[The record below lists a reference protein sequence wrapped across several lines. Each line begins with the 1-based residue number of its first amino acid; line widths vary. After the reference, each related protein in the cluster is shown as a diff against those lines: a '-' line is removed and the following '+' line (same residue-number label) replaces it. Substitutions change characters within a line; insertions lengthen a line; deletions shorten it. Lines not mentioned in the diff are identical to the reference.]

1 MTEQAGQEGAEAPP
15 AEAAEEAS
23 LPARAAIPTMLL
35 PNLGEARRVVES
47 VIIAVI
53 TSTGLYLVGTVYT
66 ESYFGR
72 MSIDAASLDLA
83 PPFIALQS
91 THVVQSLLE
100 YPGTF
105 LLFYLIYRF
114 ILSNWQWW
122 RTWYAVVHQRLGR
135 LFLLIVNLLVV
146 SPLVVAAIQAGDD
159 LGAVYASSV
168 LSEVSEL
175 MEKFGVATIA
185 YVLWLSFGPRLLI
198 LTEIRQRKLIPIGLL
213 FGLYLFDSLIA
224 TSHGAA
230 FDAEL
235 LMTGASD
242 SAIAVTFTLA
252 DDARTTL
259 PESGQELILAIA
271 RGGNYYVVERQPNP
285 PSTRPVSYVVTSS
298 AVDMVRLQRINE
310 ADVELAPDI
319 VVTVE

>member
-1 MTEQAGQEGAEAPP
+1 
-15 AEAAEEAS
+15 
-23 LPARAAIPTMLL
+23 MLL

-53 TSTGLYLVGTVYT
+53 TSTGLYLVGSVYT

-72 MSIDAASLDLA
+72 MSIDAASLDLT

-91 THVVQSLLE
+91 LHVVQSLLE
-100 YPGTF
+100 YPGTL

-114 ILSNWQWW
+114 FLSHQEWW
-122 RTWYAVVHQRLGR
+122 HAWHDRVRQRFGR

-146 SPLVVAAIQAGDD
+146 SPLVIAAIQAGDD
-159 LGAVYASSV
+159 LGAVFSSSV

-175 MEKFGVATIA
+175 MEKFGLALLA

-198 LTEIRQRKLIPIGLL
+198 FTEIRQRKLIPIALL
-213 FGLYLFDSLIA
+213 FGVYLFDALIA

-230 FDAEL
+230 LDAEL

-242 SAIAVTFTLA
+242 TSIAVTFTLA

-319 VVTVE
+319 DITVE

>member
-1 MTEQAGQEGAEAPP
+1 
-15 AEAAEEAS
+15 
-23 LPARAAIPTMLL
+23 MLL

-53 TSTGLYLVGTVYT
+53 TSTGLYLVGSVYT
-66 ESYFGR
+66 ESYYGR

-91 THVVQSLLE
+91 LHVVQSLLE
-100 YPGTF
+100 YPGTL

-114 ILSNWQWW
+114 VFSHREWW
-122 RTWYAVVHQRLGR
+122 HVWHDRVRQRFGR
-135 LFLLIVNLLVV
+135 LFLLVVNLLVV
-146 SPLVVAAIQAGDD
+146 SPLVVAAIQAGND
-159 LGAVYASSV
+159 LGAVYSSSV

-198 LTEIRQRKLIPIGLL
+198 LSEIRQRRLLPIALL

-242 SAIAVTFTLA
+242 SAIAVSFTLA
-252 DDARTTL
+252 EDATTTL
-259 PESGQELILAIA
+259 PDAELILAIA
-271 RGGNYYVVERQPNP
+271 RGGNYYVVERQPMP
-285 PSTRPVSYVVTSS
+285 PSTRPVAYAVPSG

>member
-1 MTEQAGQEGAEAPP
+1 
-15 AEAAEEAS
+15 
-23 LPARAAIPTMLL
+23 MLL

-53 TSTGLYLVGTVYT
+53 TSTGLYLVGSVYT
-66 ESYFGR
+66 ESYYGR

-91 THVVQSLLE
+91 LHVVQSLLE
-100 YPGTF
+100 YPGTL

-114 ILSNWQWW
+114 VFSHREWW
-122 RTWYAVVHQRLGR
+122 HVWHDRVRQRFGR
-135 LFLLIVNLLVV
+135 LFLLVVNLLVV
-146 SPLVVAAIQAGDD
+146 SPLVVAAIQAGND
-159 LGAVYASSV
+159 LGAVYSSSV

-198 LTEIRQRKLIPIGLL
+198 LSEIRQRRLLPIALL

-242 SAIAVTFTLA
+242 SAITVSFTLA
-252 DDARTTL
+252 EDATTTL
-259 PESGQELILAIA
+259 PDAELILAIA
-271 RGGNYYVVERQPNP
+271 RGGNYYVVERQPMP
-285 PSTRPVSYVVTSS
+285 PSTRPVAYAVPSG